1 MNTKITALGDIQ
13 TNLGNVIGLIPDHHN
28 KAGIII
34 KKIKV
39 WQNLATEQQQLK
51 CTLKMVNLVNFA
63 LRDF

>member
-1 MNTKITALGDIQ
+1 MYLLIFTQIYTSPVVLPLFIVFNNMNTKITALGDIQ

-39 WQNLATEQQQLK
+39 
-51 CTLKMVNLVNFA
+51 
-63 LRDF
+63 